1 MTVLV
6 TGANGFV
13 GRWVVRALLTAGH
26 TVVGAAGPV
35 APAAAGQRA
44 EQTGI
49 EWVNL
54 DLTDAAGVRALAA
67 RNWDAVVH
75 LAGFASGAEAL
86 KDPGAAWVVNAA
98 GTARLVAE
106 LGRRRALSETD
117 PVVLVVS
124 TAEVYA
130 PQRRALVETDAI
142 APVSPYGASKRGAEV
157 ATEETARRTG
167 LRAIVARSFPHTGP
181 GQDDRFVAPAFAR
194 RLALA
199 KQARARVV
207 NVGNLEVVRE
217 FMDVRD
223 VAAAYAALLQKGK
236 PGEAYNVASGRG
248 VTLSDLFARLAK
260 VVGVDA
266 IPETDPAFMR
276 SADLP
281 HLVGDATKLR
291 TTTGWQPK
299 FTLDETLRDLVD
311 AQAD

>member
-1 MTVLV
+1 VTVLV

-35 APAAAGQRA
+35 APGAAGHKADQP
-44 EQTGI
+44 GI
-49 EWVNL
+49 EWVRL
-54 DLTDAAGVRALAA
+54 DLTDAAGVRALAG
-67 RNWDAVVH
+67 RNFDAVVH
-75 LAGFASGAEAL
+75 LAGFASGADAL

-106 LGRRRALSETD
+106 LGRRRALAETD

-130 PQRRALVETDAI
+130 PKRAALVESDPI
-142 APVSPYGASKRGAEV
+142 GPISPYGASKRGAEV

-167 LRAIVARSFPHTGP
+167 LRAIVARAFPHTGP

-194 RLALA
+194 RLRVA
-199 KQARARVV
+199 KQVRARAV

-223 VAAAYAALLQKGK
+223 VAAAYAALLEKGK
-236 PGEAYNVASGRG
+236 PGEAYNVASGKG
-248 VTLSDLFARLAK
+248 VSLRDLFARLAR

-266 IPETDPAFMR
+266 IPETDPAFVR
-276 SADLP
+276 PSDLP
-281 HLVGDATKLR
+281 YLVGDSAKLR
-291 TTTGWQPK
+291 SATGWQPK
-299 FTLDETLRDLVD
+299 FSLDETLRDLVD

>member
-35 APAAAGQRA
+35 SPAAAGQRTETA
-44 EQTGI
+44 GI
-49 EWVNL
+49 EWVHL
-54 DLTDAAGVRALAA
+54 DLSDADGVRALAA
-67 RNWDAVVH
+67 RNWDGIVH

-86 KDPGAAWVVNAA
+86 SDPGAAWQVNAV
-98 GTARLVAE
+98 GTARLVGE
-106 LGRRRALSETD
+106 LGRRRSLDETD
-117 PVVLVVS
+117 PMVLVVS

-130 PQRRALVETDAI
+130 PQRRALVETDAV
-142 APVSPYGASKRGAEV
+142 APISPYGASKRGAEI
-157 ATEETARRTG
+157 AAEETGRRTG
-167 LRAIVARSFPHTGP
+167 LRVVIARSFPHTGP

-194 RLALA
+194 RLRIA
-199 KQARARVV
+199 KQLKVRAV

-236 PGEAYNVASGRG
+236 PGEVYNVASGQA
-248 VTLSDLFARLAK
+248 VTLRDLFTRLAK

-276 SADLP
+276 AGDLM
-281 HLVGDATKLR
+281 HLVGDAAKLR
-291 TTTGWQPK
+291 AATGWQPR
-299 FTLDETLRDLVD
+299 FSLDETLRDLVD

>member
-35 APAAAGQRA
+35 APSAAGNQA
-44 EQTGI
+44 EPAGI
-49 EWVNL
+49 EWVRL
-54 DLTDAAGVRALAA
+54 DLTDADGVRALAA

-86 KDPGAAWVVNAA
+86 KDPGAAWTVNAV
-98 GTARLVAE
+98 GTARLIGE
-106 LGRRRALSETD
+106 LGRRRSLKETD

-130 PQRRALVETDAI
+130 PQRRALVETDQV
-142 APVSPYGASKRGAEV
+142 APVSPYGASKRGAEI
-157 ATEETARRTG
+157 ATEETAHRTG
-167 LRAIVARSFPHTGP
+167 LRAIIARAFPHTGP

-194 RLALA
+194 RLLAA
-199 KQARARVV
+199 KQVRGRAV

-223 VAAAYAALLQKGK
+223 VAAAYAALLEKGK
-236 PGEAYNVASGRG
+236 PGEAYNVASGKG
-248 VTLSDLFARLAK
+248 VTLRDLFARLAK

-266 IPETDPAFMR
+266 IPETDPAFVR
-276 SADLP
+276 PADLP
-281 HLVGDATKLR
+281 HLVGNASKLR
-291 TTTGWQPK
+291 ATTGWQPK
-299 FTLDETLRDLVD
+299 FSLDETLRDLVD